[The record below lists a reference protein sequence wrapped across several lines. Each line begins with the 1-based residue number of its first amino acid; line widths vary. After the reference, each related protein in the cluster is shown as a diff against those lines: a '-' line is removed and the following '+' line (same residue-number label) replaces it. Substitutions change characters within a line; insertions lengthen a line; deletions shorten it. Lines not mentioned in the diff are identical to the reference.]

1 MNASEYNGWQYDQ
14 EILTDEILTKLV
26 EFWQR
31 HKGLTVDG
39 FCGPNTINSLRPQ
52 VAPLAKVYPLLR
64 LDDGRLPTITSEF
77 YTENPSRSSH
87 KGVDFFYKWLDSDP
101 DAPIGDG
108 GAVAR
113 RGQRRWWIP
122 EGTYAVAAA
131 AGVVMVAEDSR
142 TGHKVWIDHGS
153 ERTGYFHLQN
163 CTVNVGDLVT
173 RGAPLG
179 LVGDNP
185 NGHDATHL
193 HFEVSP
199 VDRYAPMNPRLWLA
213 GARHINIGK

>member
-14 EILTDEILTKLV
+14 EILTDDILTELV

-31 HKGLTVDG
+31 RNGLAVDG
-39 FCGPNTINSLRPQ
+39 FCGPNTINSLSSQ
-52 VAPLAKVYPLLR
+52 VGSLAKVYPLQR
-64 LDDGRLPTITSEF
+64 LADGRISVITSGF

-101 DAPIGDG
+101 AAPTGDG

-113 RGQRRWWIP
+113 RGRRRWWIP

-131 AGVVMVAEDSR
+131 AGRVMVAEDSK
-142 TGHKVWIDHGS
+142 TGHKIWINHGNG

-163 CTVNVGDLVT
+163 CKVNVGHLVT
-173 RGAPLG
+173 SGATLG

-213 GARHINIGK
+213 GARHIST